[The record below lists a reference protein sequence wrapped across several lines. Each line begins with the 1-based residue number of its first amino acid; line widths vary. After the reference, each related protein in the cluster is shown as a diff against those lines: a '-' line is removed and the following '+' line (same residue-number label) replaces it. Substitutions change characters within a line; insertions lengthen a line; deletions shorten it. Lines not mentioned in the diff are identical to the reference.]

1 MAKSTIDPDLD
12 SKAVEVSFK
21 VIIHAGNA
29 RTLVKKT
36 LTKAKQKDIEGAKKA
51 LLEASEEIRSAHVTQ
66 TEIIQAEA
74 KGKEINVTLLLTH
87 AQDTLMVAKSEVE
100 YTKYIIDLFER
111 ITELEDQLNMNSSK

>member
-1 MAKSTIDPDLD
+1 MVSSNKDSDLN

-29 RTLVKKT
+29 RTLVKKV
-36 LTKAKQKDIEGAKKA
+36 LTKAQQKDIEGAKKA
-51 LLEASEEIRSAHVTQ
+51 LLEASKEIQSAHVTQ

-74 KGKEINVTLLLTH
+74 KGEEIDVTLLLTH

-100 YTKYIIDLFER
+100 YTKYIINLFER
-111 ITELEDQLNMNSSK
+111 ITELEDQLKKNSSS